1 MSRNEVLRSL
11 RMSAILLAVAV
22 VSTATSNR
30 VEAQVERFDRKKVH
44 VNVTSQLDLL
54 GSEVFIADC
63 CMGEDIEQWAVYVL
77 FESDVPGVYGAAI
90 DTGREFVYGLLLV
103 DDTLRFS
110 DDYEVTGYSAT
121 LMIPEDSVLLENEAT
136 DSKLI
141 VVRGYI
147 RIKKLNSGG

>member
-44 VNVTSQLDLL
+44 VNVTSQLDLS

-63 CMGEDIEQWAVYVL
+63 CMGE
-77 FESDVPGVYGAAI
+77 ES
-90 DTGREFVYGLLLV
+90 
-103 DDTLRFS
+103 
-110 DDYEVTGYSAT
+110 
-121 LMIPEDSVLLENEAT
+121 
-136 DSKLI
+136 
-141 VVRGYI
+141 
-147 RIKKLNSGG
+147 RI